1 MSPWGWRSALG
12 PRPQRP
18 EKGAECVMRTAL
30 LMVLGYHQ
38 VQPLSTDE
46 VSGWW
51 SGLAVAAA
59 TRRVV
64 RHGR

>member
-12 PRPQRP
+12 RRPQRP
-18 EKGAECVMRTAL
+18 EKGTECGLRAAL
-30 LMVLGYHQ
+30 LTALGYHKGQ
-38 VQPLSTDE
+38 LLSTAE

-64 RHGR
+64 RRGR